1 MNRISTAF
9 ASALVLSLAAAGA
22 AGAQNVP
29 MGPSSV
35 PGSGDSSRISSGNRE
50 NNAEYNRLVGA
61 SDAKAQNANGDK
73 VKTKVV
79 AIPATAADI
88 KAGAALRDVK
98 GVPVGTIDS
107 VTDQQVIVKTGA
119 TKIGVPL
126 AAFGKDD
133 KGLLL
138 GITAQQF
145 NDAIAKAH
153 AQAPPAPQAQP

>member
-1 MNRISTAF
+1 LI
-9 ASALVLSLAAAGA
+9 LSLATASVAA
-22 AGAQNVP
+22 AQNAS
-29 MGPSSV
+29 MGPV
-35 PGSGDSSRISSGNRE
+35 PGTGDSTKISSGNRE

-79 AIPATAADI
+79 AVPATVADI

-153 AQAPPAPQAQP
+153 AHSQPAPQAQP